1 VSLELILARIADGSL
16 AASENCGFTVVDA
29 APWGTVAEPPRP
41 SSEPPPPTY
50 VAIPAGNVPF
60 ALSFEQFLT
69 EEVPAPVAPV
79 IEPVDQV
86 DPELP
91 LLDDEE
97 DDKPIGNWREVR
109 SRTGRIRRPPLR
121 VAPLAA

>member
-1 VSLELILARIADGSL
+1 VSLELVLARIADGSL
-16 AASENCGFTVVDA
+16 AATESCGFTVVDA
-29 APWGTVAEPPRP
+29 APWGTVTQPPRP
-41 SSEPPPPTY
+41 SSEPPPTTY
-50 VAIPAGNVPF
+50 VAIAADNIPV
-60 ALSFEQFLT
+60 ALSFEQFLA

-79 IEPVDQV
+79 IEPVDDV

-91 LLDDEE
+91 LLDEEE

-121 VAPLAA
+121 TAPLAA